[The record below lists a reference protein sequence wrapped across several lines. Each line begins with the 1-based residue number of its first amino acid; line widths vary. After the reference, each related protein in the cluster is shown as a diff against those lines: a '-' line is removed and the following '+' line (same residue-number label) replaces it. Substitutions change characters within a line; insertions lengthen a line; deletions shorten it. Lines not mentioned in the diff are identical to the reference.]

1 MTRYWMDQV
10 AKFGGSQDMAEHLFN
25 NRDNQLRWAS
35 TRLAHDTI
43 DSSFDHPVPWANA
56 GEGMMPDLTND
67 DVQYDDWWQEKFE
80 DLNTEA
86 AGQQSTVDAMTGEP
100 DTGGW
105 EVDED
110 DLAKWIEDGS
120 APDEELPE
128 PDKKP
133 TDVPT
138 IPTDGRDETPDA
150 DSVFHDHWATH
161 DNDDGVFDW
170 NDPFYNVDPKDD
182 PAPAADVATTAQGTM
197 SSVPTIPMQDY
208 VEMTPAVEASI
219 YHYEHPAVKVV

>member
-1 MTRYWMDQV
+1 
-10 AKFGGSQDMAEHLFN
+10 
-25 NRDNQLRWAS
+25 
-35 TRLAHDTI
+35 
-43 DSSFDHPVPWANA
+43 
-56 GEGMMPDLTND
+56 MPNLTND

-110 DLAKWIEDGS
+110 EVAKLIGELGS
-120 APDEELPE
+120 TPDEDLPE

-138 IPTDGRDETPDA
+138 LPTDDRDETPDPG
-150 DSVFHDHWATH
+150 SVFHDQWATH

-182 PAPAADVATTAQGTM
+182 PFYEESAPADVATAHGTM

-208 VEMTPAVEASI
+208 VEMTPAVESSI